1 MGTTATS
8 LHILSLPANPASLSG
23 EIEKAYRKLG
33 RTKPKKPGAAPAKQ
47 VVLLPGDDG
56 GFLSIYDSDNDEI
69 DSGELGDLAV
79 QLSKRLASGGILTS
93 IHDGDTFEFVL
104 FNKGKQ
110 VDAAV
115 SDPDSHQAALK
126 ILAGK

>member
-8 LHILSLPANPASLSG
+8 LHILSLPANSASLSG
-23 EIEKAYRKLG
+23 EVEKAYRKLG
-33 RTKPKKPGAAPAKQ
+33 CIKPKKQGAVPAKQ
-47 VVLLPGDDG
+47 VVLVPGDGG

-69 DSGELGDLAV
+69 DSGELKDLAV
-79 QLSKRLASGGILTS
+79 QLSKRLASVAILTS
-93 IHDGDTFEFVL
+93 IYDGDTFEFVL

-115 SDPDSHQAALK
+115 SDPGSHQGL
-126 ILAGK
+126 